1 MTLALDDLESADI
14 GTVIVT
20 SADVSGRLVGKR
32 FAPDVFRRLI
42 EEGVALSSCVL
53 GWDVD
58 QWPGPQQAYT
68 GHQTGWHD
76 VRLVPDLATLR
87 RAAWLD
93 RTAICVADFVEMG
106 RDDLVDG
113 RARTILRRQIEH
125 VENAGFTPQVASELE
140 FALYHGTYDD
150 GRANGYE
157 TLRPTTL
164 ARADY
169 TVQAGDQYEGF
180 FAGVREALAA
190 SELGPWTSQVEWG
203 LGQWEINLEYQ
214 RALEMADRHILFKL
228 AMRDMAAA
236 AGMSATFMPKPFG
249 DTTGSSC
256 HLHLSLLN
264 ASGANVFHDAEAE
277 HGVSATLMH
286 AVGGVLERAPDLM
299 LFYAPTVNSYRRTTS
314 GEFSGNGVSWGYD
327 SRMVSCRVLAEGP
340 ESTRLEWRVP
350 GADVNPYL
358 AIAGVARLGRRR
370 HLDRRRSRRAARRRA
385 LRGSRAAVAHDARE
399 RRGAVPR
406 QRVRAGGPRR
416 RRRRPLRGGRP
427 VGVGAVPFPRG
438 GHRVG
443 APPLLRGHLRS
454 PCDLRSFGSKI
465 SLRRATVVGG
475 TWARRSMGSTWSTR
489 TTTSS
494 AFPFEWFDELRR
506 ERPVS
511 WHDEPGGNKGFW
523 AVTRYDDL
531 TAVHMDWQTYSSE
544 TGAVALEELDDEQL
558 EVRKTMLE
566 MDPPRHTELRKIC
579 TKKFSGRGVAVSTRT
594 SSATSPAPSWTA
606 RCPRASSTSC
616 PGDQPR
622 AADPVPVLHL
632 HRCRRRTRPS

>member
-1 MTLALDDLESADI
+1 MTLTPDDLESADI
-14 GTVIVT
+14 RTVIVT
-20 SADVSGRLVGKR
+20 SADGSGRLVGKR

-58 QWPGPQQAYT
+58 QWPGPQQTYT
-68 GHQTGWHD
+68 GHHTGWHD

-87 RAAWLD
+87 PAAWLD

-106 RDDLVDG
+106 GDELV
-113 RARTILRRQIEH
+113 AVAPRTILRRQIEH

-140 FALYHGTYDD
+140 FALYHGTYDE

-169 TVQAGDQYEGF
+169 TVQAGDRYEDF
-180 FAGVREALAA
+180 FAGVREALTS

-264 ASGANVFHDAEAE
+264 ASGANVFHDPEEE
-277 HGVSATLMH
+277 HGIASTLLQ
-286 AVGGVLERAPDLM
+286 AVGGVLERAPDMM
-299 LFYAPTVNSYRRTTS
+299 LFYAPTVNSYRRTTG

-340 ESTRLEWRVP
+340 AATRLEWRVP

-358 AIAGVARLGRRR
+358 AIAAL
-370 HLDRRRSRRAARRRA
+370 LAAA
-385 LRGSRAAVAHDARE
+385 ADGIWTGSDPGEPLVGE
-399 RRGAVPR
+399 RY
-406 QRVRAGGPRR
+406 
-416 RRRRPLRGGRP
+416 
-427 VGVGAVPFPRG
+427 
-438 GHRVG
+438 
-443 APPLLRGHLRS
+443 
-454 PCDLRSFGSKI
+454 
-465 SLRRATVVGG
+465 
-475 TWARRSMGSTWSTR
+475 
-489 TTTSS
+489 
-494 AFPFEWFDELRR
+494 E
-506 ERPVS
+506 
-511 WHDEPGGNKGFW
+511 
-523 AVTRYDDL
+523 
-531 TAVHMDWQTYSSE
+531 
-544 TGAVALEELDDEQL
+544 
-558 EVRKTMLE
+558 
-566 MDPPRHTELRKIC
+566 
-579 TKKFSGRGVAVSTRT
+579 
-594 SSATSPAPSWTA
+594 
-606 RCPRASSTSC
+606 
-616 PGDQPR
+616 
-622 AADPVPVLHL
+622 DPVPPLPTTLGESVARFRDSVFAQAAFGADVVAHYAEASRWEWELFL
-632 HRCRRRTRPS
+632 SPDAVTEWERRRYFEVI